1 VIGQLVLDLP
11 CDPADL
17 LDVDR
22 ADRVTAEELAAEIAA
37 AARPRFCRC
46 EPRPVPWQDEDGL
59 TSCVLCGR
67 RLA

>member
-1 VIGQLVLDLP
+1 VRGQLVLDLP
-11 CDPADL
+11 INPLDL

-46 EPRPVPWQDEDGL
+46 EPRPVPWTDEDGAV
-59 TSCVLCGR
+59 SCVLCGR
-67 RLA
+67 SVA